1 MSTPEH
7 DDEMRVTYERI
18 RESEQDVGSEST
30 EKLKRQLALGQTLRQ
45 TGDHLESIKVLSG
58 LLPIA
63 ERIWG
68 ESAWDSLKVRW
79 ALGRTL
85 SESGNH
91 EEARVIRTDLLRIM
105 KERGDDPLSELMDAA
120 RWNLAFDLRIL
131 RDSPDLRRDPRRV
144 KIIEATLNEL
154 EDEIVATRA
163 ARFGDAHPETVQAM
177 ELSAWTKERSRDF
190 DAADALSQ
198 RICAG
203 QQVLYGPESREVLEA
218 QANLAT
224 VKAAL
229 GDFYDAKVLLTEA
242 ADVASRK
249 LSRRDPLRKMIEGN
263 VVAVDQAMVAPGIPN
278 VILQP
283 RSIEGEQ
290 DPAN

>member
-68 ESAWDSLKVRW
+68 QSAWDRLKVRW

-120 RWNLAFDLRIL
+120 R
-131 RDSPDLRRDPRRV
+131 
-144 KIIEATLNEL
+144 
-154 EDEIVATRA
+154 
-163 ARFGDAHPETVQAM
+163 
-177 ELSAWTKERSRDF
+177 
-190 DAADALSQ
+190 
-198 RICAG
+198 
-203 QQVLYGPESREVLEA
+203 
-218 QANLAT
+218 
-224 VKAAL
+224 
-229 GDFYDAKVLLTEA
+229 
-242 ADVASRK
+242 
-249 LSRRDPLRKMIEGN
+249 
-263 VVAVDQAMVAPGIPN
+263 
-278 VILQP
+278 
-283 RSIEGEQ
+283 
-290 DPAN
+290 